1 MTNARAQ
8 RIVIGSAAVLLVVS
22 WAQDVAKGNVPDAR
36 PLLGAAFMA
45 ITLSIASEFAPDIA
59 AMFAILIVG
68 AVLVQIDPKV
78 WRGVNRALGGVK
90 LSPANPAGAPRPP
103 IVNEDGSV
111 ASKESTSTKLAP
123 NTPQTVPVPLY
134 PN

>member
-1 MTNARAQ
+1 MTPARAQ
-8 RIVIGSAAVLLVVS
+8 RLIIGSAAVLLVIS
-22 WAQDVAKGNVPDAR
+22 WAQDVAKGNAPEAR

-45 ITLSIASEFAPDIA
+45 VVLSIGSEFAPDIA
-59 AMFAILIVG
+59 AGMAVLIVV

-90 LSPANPAGAPRPP
+90 LQPANPKGAPKPP
-103 IVNEDGSV
+103 IVNDDGSV
-111 ASKESTSTKLAP
+111 ASKESTKLTP